1 MHRFLAA
8 RRQGRGSFAAFWL
21 IALVCLSGAASRA
34 AAQAVWNDP
43 RSRSLVEGAT
53 QRRLEQLAD
62 TGLKDYRAT
71 AHGYVTFLA
80 QFGEGLRTPPKIIKS
95 DELELE
101 VYWRAPNLSKQRI
114 VGRRDT
120 LLLPTDIAYH
130 ADHLGIVQNN
140 FPNVIRIG
148 EGDEVADVPH
158 PLSPVGLREYDYAL
172 ADSFAIGAGAR
183 RIRVYEI
190 KVRPKDDRQPR
201 VVGAVYIEPEGGQV
215 VRMNFSFTRSALLDK
230 ALEELDV
237 VLENRLVGGR
247 FWLPSEQKI
256 EIVRRGEYMDFPAR
270 GIIQGRWEIGDYA
283 FNQNISPV
291 VFAGPEEIVAV
302 PEAIRTHKWT
312 GRLLDSLP
320 ADVTAVTEEDIARVQ
335 EEARELIRARALAT
349 TRNATLSARN
359 VSDLARFDRV
369 EGLALGAGAAQP
381 FAAGGSINVRARY
394 GVDSKQ
400 LMGTASLGITRPD
413 GMGVRA
419 FAMRDFRDVGDMAER
434 SMVVNSIAAQEFGS
448 DYTDPY
454 LARAVG
460 LTADLTTMFG
470 FDPHV
475 TASYG
480 MESPLAVHATP
491 VYHAFEPTLQF
502 IEQHVS
508 RLELALNRPA
518 EPWVAGT
525 ELGAHVDLRG
535 RFPYVRDQLF
545 ASPPNE
551 ASFRAAAVATLDR
564 PIGDYRIATMTSVA
578 RLWQSQDA
586 ARIVPELVYL
596 GGPVSAPGYDF
607 HSLVSDLGFAE
618 HVELRVPAPFVSFSL
633 GRYGRVPSRATF
645 APYVHAAVLG
655 DPLAC
660 VNLLPAPGVPAP
672 APVVTRPSCRLD
684 GHFYPSVG
692 AAYLLPFNLVRF
704 DVARG
709 LGRTGR
715 WTFNVDVTR
724 DLWSIL

>member
-8 RRQGRGSFAAFWL
+8 HRGSFAAFWL
-21 IALVCLSGAASRA
+21 VGLVCLAGTAPEV
-34 AAQAVWNDP
+34 AAQTTWNDP

-80 QFGEGLRTPPKIIKS
+80 QLGEGLRTPPKIIKS

-101 VYWRAPNLSKQRI
+101 VYWRAPNLSKQLI

-148 EGDEVADVPH
+148 DGDEVADVPH

-172 ADSFAIGAGAR
+172 ADSFAIGTGSR
-183 RIRVYEI
+183 RIRVYEV

-201 VVGAVYIEPEGGQV
+201 VVGAVYIEPESGQV
-215 VRMNFSFTRSALLDK
+215 VRMNFSFTRSAMLDK
-230 ALEELDV
+230 ALEELTV

-283 FNQNISPV
+283 FNQNASPV
-291 VFAGPEEIVAV
+291 TFAGPEIVAV
-302 PEAIRTHKWT
+302 PESIRTHHWT

-320 ADVTAVTEEDIARVQ
+320 SDVTAVTEQDIARVQ
-335 EEARELIRARALAT
+335 EEARRLIRARALAT
-349 TRNATLSARN
+349 TRSAKLSARN

-369 EGLALGAGAAQP
+369 EGLAFGGGVTQP
-381 FAAGGSINVRARY
+381 FAGGGFANVRARY
-394 GVDSKQ
+394 GLDSKQ
-400 LMGTASLGITRPD
+400 LMGTVSLGVSRPD
-413 GMGVRA
+413 GIGIRG
-419 FAMRDFRDVGDMAER
+419 FAMRDFRDVGDVAER
-434 SMVVNSIAAQEFGS
+434 SSVVNSIAAQEFGS

-460 LTADLTTMFG
+460 LTADLATTLG
-470 FDPHV
+470 FDPQL

-480 MESPLAVHATP
+480 IESPLEVHATP
-491 VYHAFEPTLQF
+491 VFHAFEPTLQF
-502 IEQHVS
+502 PEQHVS
-508 RLELALNRPA
+508 RVELALNRPA
-518 EPWVAGT
+518 EPWIAAT
-525 ELGAHVDLRG
+525 ELGARIDLRG
-535 RFPYVRDQLF
+535 RFPYGRDQLL
-545 ASPPNE
+545 ASPSNE
-551 ASFRAAAVATLDR
+551 ASFRASAVATLDR
-564 PIGDYRIATMTSVA
+564 PIGDFQMATMTTIA
-578 RLWQSQDA
+578 GLWQSQNA
-586 ARIVPELVYL
+586 AAIVPELVYL

-607 HSLVSDLGFAE
+607 HSLVSDVGFAE
-618 HVELRVPAPFVSFSL
+618 HVELRMPAPFIAFSL

-645 APYVHAAVLG
+645 APYVHAAVIG
-655 DPLAC
+655 DPTFGC
-660 VNLLPAPGVPAP
+660 VPTPTVA
-672 APVVTRPSCRLD
+672 TRPVCAPDS
-684 GHFYPSVG
+684 HFFPSVG

-709 LGRTGR
+709 LGSTGR
-715 WTFNVDVTR
+715 WTFNVDVSR